1 MQKDARIYLTRSF
14 GFDFELSL
22 RNGGWEDCPNFRL
35 FQFGFCRGSTL
46 GGFRELVDFLSTLF
60 DFSLRKAIIIF

>member
-14 GFDFELSL
+14 GFGFELSL
-22 RNGGWEDCPNFRL
+22 GNGGWEDCPNFRL

-46 GGFRELVDFLSTLF
+46 GGFRGLVDF
-60 DFSLRKAIIIF
+60 